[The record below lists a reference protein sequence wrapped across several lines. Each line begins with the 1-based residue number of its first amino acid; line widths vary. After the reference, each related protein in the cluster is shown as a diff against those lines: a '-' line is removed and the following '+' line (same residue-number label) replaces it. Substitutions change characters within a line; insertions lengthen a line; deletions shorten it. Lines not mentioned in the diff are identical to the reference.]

1 MNYEEISR
9 WRVVYHQSGHVVAA
23 YPLEVAVER
32 VSVATGDGWC
42 PGVQL
47 GSLFQAMLLAS
58 EGSERHRVLRN
69 HLIVRLAGHA
79 AEMEFTLR
87 RFRASG
93 HRVNRTRW
101 RTRWVRNLLF
111 RNEVDADFA
120 FAAIFAWGTCGNVH
134 ELRQTFEEL
143 WRDTELLLRQE
154 AIWSQV
160 ELLAA
165 VLKIRPVMSGK
176 EAFGVIRPLAP

>member
-1 MNYEEISR
+1 M
-9 WRVVYHQSGHVVAA
+9 AA
-23 YPLEVAVER
+23 YPLEVGVEQ
-32 VSVATGDGWC
+32 VSVANGDGWR

-58 EGSERHRVLRN
+58 EGAERQRVLRN
-69 HLIVRLAGHA
+69 HLIVTLAGHA
-79 AEMEFTLR
+79 AEMEFSLR

-93 HRVNRTRW
+93 HQVNRTRW

-111 RNEVDADFA
+111 RNEVDADFTY
-120 FAAIFAWGTCGNVH
+120 AALFAWGTCGNSH
-134 ELRQTFEEL
+134 ELRQTLEEL
-143 WRDTELLLRQE
+143 WREAELLLRQE

-165 VLKIRPVMSGK
+165 ALRIRPVMSGK
-176 EAFGVIRPLAP
+176 EAFRVIRPFAP